1 MYKLSI
7 SRLTLDK
14 TGEMKRL
21 KMAYSVELAMLT
33 KQMNSEISA
42 FKMPPPIDSVKS
54 TKKAL
59 LVGINYINSINELNG
74 CINDIENVA
83 KSLVGFKSIVK
94 LTDNTATKPT
104 RNNILNEFKKMLMNS
119 VAGDCLLFHFSGHGS
134 QTVDKNGEETDML
147 DECLYTIDDKYIKDD
162 ELNLL
167 IRAYLKK
174 NVTLFAIMDC
184 CHSGTILDLK
194 YQYLDYTENP
204 KNVDVAGNVIMISG
218 SRDDQFSSDAY
229 INSTYQGAM
238 TWAFLN
244 NLKPQITW
252 RQLVTNMHASLTES
266 EYTQIPKLSSGKFV
280 DIDSK
285 FLFA

>member
-21 KMAYSVELAMLT
+21 KMAQAVELAMLT
-33 KQMNSEISA
+33 KQMNAEISA
-42 FKMPPPIDSVKS
+42 IKMPPPIDVVKS

-104 RNNILNEFKKMLMNS
+104 RNNILNEFKNLLMNS

-134 QTVDKNGEETDML
+134 QTVDRNGEETDML

-218 SRDDQFSSDAY
+218 SRDDQYSSDAY

-238 TWAFLN
+238 TWAFLS

-252 RQLVTNMHASLTES
+252 RQLVTNMHTSLTES
-266 EYTQIPKLSSGKFV
+266 EYTQIPKLTSGKFV